1 MSHINHV
8 ASQPA
13 SGMSRETPVSDHVPS
28 AAERLYAS
36 RIAQAEAAEAGF
48 DAGVLI
54 SPVLIILS
62 LTGWLFSTLAI
73 LYVLAPLAGAAFLL
87 IDHLRPSSPT
97 EAWHGR

>member
-13 SGMSRETPVSDHVPS
+13 SGMSRETPVSVHVPS

-87 IDHLRPSSPT
+87 IDHLRPSTPT